1 MSKNKIAIFDL
12 DGTLISS
19 ENAIYQLLNE
29 SLVELGKL
37 PLDFLIIRSLIG
49 MNLIEMLRK
58 TYPNEPADFYQ
69 SCSNLFHD
77 KYQHAS
83 AKEQHILCYPHIKE
97 QLEKLENAG
106 WVMAVCTGAG
116 RHSCEKHL
124 QENAINSY
132 FVTLKTSS
140 DGYPSKPDTP
150 ILRAAIAEC
159 GGQPDEAIMIGDTVY
174 DIRMATKMDVK
185 SIGVL
190 WGYHDKAQLLNAGA
204 DRLIDNPAQL
214 FDSLEELAHE

>member
-29 SLVELGKL
+29 SLITLGKK
-37 PLDFLIIRSLIG
+37 PLDFLTIRSLIG
-49 MNLIEMLRK
+49 INLIEMLQK
-58 TYPNEPADFYQ
+58 TYPNESDDFYQ
-69 SCSNLFHD
+69 SCSHIFHD
-77 KYQHAS
+77 KYQHTS
-83 AKEQHILCYPHIKE
+83 AKERHILCYPHIKE
-97 QLEKLENAG
+97 QLEKLAAAG

-116 RHSCEKHL
+116 RHSCERHL
-124 QENAINSY
+124 KENAIDHY

-140 DGYPSKPDTP
+140 DGYPSKPDP
-150 ILRAAIAEC
+150 QILRAAIAEC

-174 DIRMATKMDVK
+174 DIGMATKIDVK

-190 WGYHDKAQLLNAGA
+190 WGYHDKAYLLNAGA
-204 DRLIDNPAQL
+204 DCIIEDPAQL
-214 FDSLEELAHE
+214 FDSLEELADG